1 MQKVKL
7 GDIVSV
13 HYIGKLENG
22 DIFDSSL
29 IEGRQ
34 PLSATLGKKQLIKGF
49 EDALIGMSI
58 GERKTVEISPNEA
71 YGEFINDMVFEV
83 KKDRLPKEVKVG
95 ETLQS
100 NTPNGIIVVR
110 VVDIKEN
117 IVVLD
122 ANHPLSGKKLIFD
135 LEIVDIKN

>member
-1 MQKVKL
+1 MEKVKL
-7 GDIVSV
+7 GDNVSV

-22 DIFDSSL
+22 DVFDTSL
-29 IEGRQ
+29 LEGRE
-34 PLSATLGKKQLIKGF
+34 PLSVTLGKKQLIKGF
-49 EDALIGMSI
+49 EEALSGMSI
-58 GERKTVEISPNEA
+58 GERKTVEILPNEA
-71 YGEFINDMVFEV
+71 YGEFNNEMIFEIT
-83 KKDRLPKEVKVG
+83 KDRLPKEVKVG

-135 LEIVDIKN
+135 LEIVDIKK

>member
-1 MQKVKL
+1 M
-7 GDIVSV
+7 
-13 HYIGKLENG
+13 
-22 DIFDSSL
+22 IF
-29 IEGRQ
+29 
-34 PLSATLGKKQLIKGF
+34 
-49 EDALIGMSI
+49 
-58 GERKTVEISPNEA
+58 EIT
-71 YGEFINDMVFEV
+71 
-83 KKDRLPKEVKVG
+83 KDRLPKEVKVG

-135 LEIVDIKN
+135 LEIVDIKK

>member
-1 MQKVKL
+1 MEKVKL
-7 GDIVSV
+7 GDNVSV

-22 DIFDSSL
+22 DVFDTSL
-29 IEGRQ
+29 LEGRE
-34 PLSATLGKKQLIKGF
+34 PLSVTLGKKQLIKGF

-58 GERKTVEISPNEA
+58 GERKTVEILPNEA
-71 YGEFINDMVFEV
+71 YGEFNNEMIFEIT
-83 KKDRLPKEVKVG
+83 KDRLPKEVKVG

-135 LEIVDIKN
+135 LEIVDIKK